1 MMIMIKIIIIQYFFK
16 VPVREYNC
24 QREMVLKKVTSQH
37 KNDINRQKGKWNKN
51 LNKAEQHT

>member
-1 MMIMIKIIIIQYFFK
+1 MIKIIIIQYFFK